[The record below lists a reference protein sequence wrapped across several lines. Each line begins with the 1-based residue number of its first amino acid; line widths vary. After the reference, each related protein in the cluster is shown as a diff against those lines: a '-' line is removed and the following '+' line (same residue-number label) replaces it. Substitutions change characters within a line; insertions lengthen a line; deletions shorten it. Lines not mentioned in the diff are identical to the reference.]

1 MQYSNIGIVT
11 NVAIP
16 YDSKDDSRDLE
27 QKQLQQQHIQTTNT
41 TSTTNTSTN
50 SNTTTS
56 SNTELPDD
64 KNSNA
69 DILLSGPFRQAT
81 LTYQDYSSKYI
92 QYHSYY
98 S

>member
-27 QKQLQQQHIQTTNT
+27 QKQLRQQHIQTTNT
-41 TSTTNTSTN
+41 TSTTNTSSN
-50 SNTTTS
+50 SNTNTS

>member
-27 QKQLQQQHIQTTNT
+27 QKQLRQQHIQTTNT
-41 TSTTNTSTN
+41 TSTTNTSSNSTTN
-50 SNTTTS
+50 TS

>member
-1 MQYSNIGIVT
+1 MQYSNIGIVA

-27 QKQLQQQHIQTTNT
+27 QKQLRQQHIQTTNT
-41 TSTTNTSTN
+41 TSTTNTSPN
-50 SNTTTS
+50 SNTNTS

-64 KNSNA
+64 KSSTA
-69 DILLSGPFRQAT
+69 DILLSEPFRQAA
-81 LTYQDYSSKYI
+81 LAYQDYSSKYI